1 MKWMLISLAYNSM
14 MNEEKELS
22 LRLKL
27 LEMRERIWLADG
39 RLRRRG
45 VLAEIARELGV
56 SRQCVGTAAR
66 RAINGCTARRASGRP
81 RCWRTTAST
90 TRREN
95 YDFHLRTAAGLGD
108 AGSPYT
114 EQAAP

>member
-1 MKWMLISLAYNSM
+1 MKCMKWMLISLAYNSM

-66 RAINGCTARRASGRP
+66 RAINGREPRNQYYERVRRVYGPQSEWPPEVLAYYRKHYKK
-81 RCWRTTAST
+81 RK
-90 TRREN
+90 
-95 YDFHLRTAAGLGD
+95 L
-108 AGSPYT
+108 
-114 EQAAP
+114 